1 MASVGRGVR
10 EDQASPSASPRPD
23 RLGNEMTLPLEEQ
36 GSVRVLRIALLSAST
51 MTSAATANRA
61 RSTTSSKTRLPSSR
75 SISAKDSR
83 SARTASSMARPILFD
98 GGERLV
104 IGLDQL
110 EERLLVNDPLG
121 KDQPR
126 ERFDQHSVPVHDG
139 LHAGP

>member
-1 MASVGRGVR
+1 
-10 EDQASPSASPRPD
+10 
-23 RLGNEMTLPLEEQ
+23 
-36 GSVRVLRIALLSAST
+36 
-51 MTSAATANRA
+51 
-61 RSTTSSKTRLPSSR
+61 
-75 SISAKDSR
+75 
-83 SARTASSMARPILFD
+83 MARPILFD

-126 ERFDQHSVPVHDG
+126 ERFDQHSVPVHDPEGERVKPLQVG